1 MCDKTATCRD
11 AMTATM
17 DVRSSTS
24 LEFSEAEL
32 KIEDI
37 MSETIVSAAPDET
50 VLSAARRMA
59 KHNISCIVVT
69 TADGPVGILTE
80 RDALRGVA
88 GGYEDFLTAMV
99 SEKMSSPVI
108 AVSPDLPALDASALM
123 ESKRIK
129 RLLVVRDDQLVG
141 VVTQT
146 DITRGLI
153 SMSPFK
159 NISDLMSTEVVTVTA
174 TTTITEA
181 AQLMASWNISCV
193 VLMHRHEAAG
203 IVTEKDILQR
213 VVAGTE
219 DPTATPVAEIMS
231 FPVATVPPTYSVMSA
246 TRMMDSMHI
255 HRLVVAQDG
264 EVQGIVTQ
272 TDIIAAVRRKL
283 EAARAAR
290 VQRQSERNRLS
301 DTAMDAL
308 ESIQALLKAAQS
320 SDGVAS
326 ATGARDATFTNLQ
339 TQLDQLQDSL
349 ESLAKII

>member
-1 MCDKTATCRD
+1 M
-11 AMTATM
+11 
-17 DVRSSTS
+17 RSSAS
-24 LEFSEAEL
+24 LEFGDAEL

-88 GGYEDFLTAMV
+88 GGYEDFLTAIV

-108 AVSPDLPALDASALM
+108 TVSPDLPALDASALM
-123 ESKRIK
+123 ESKGIK
-129 RLLVVRDDQLVG
+129 RLLVVRNEQLVG

-159 NISDLMSTEVVTVTA
+159 NISDLMSTEVVTVNA

-181 AQLMASWNISCV
+181 AQLMASRNISCV
-193 VLMHRHEAAG
+193 VLMHRQEAAG
-203 IVTEKDILQR
+203 IVTEKDVLQR

-219 DPTATPVAEIMS
+219 DPTTTPVAEIMS

-255 HRLVVAQDG
+255 HRLVVAQDD

-272 TDIIAAVRRKL
+272 TDIIGAVRRKL
-283 EAARAAR
+283 EEARAAR
-290 VQRQSERNRLS
+290 VQRQSERSRLS
-301 DTAMDAL
+301 ESAMETLA
-308 ESIQALLKAAQS
+308 SIQGLVGAARIP
-320 SDGVAS
+320 GAGPA
-326 ATGARDATFTNLQ
+326 ATAAILQ
-339 TQLDQLQDSL
+339 DIEAHTSQLQDSL
-349 ESLAKII
+349 QSLARII